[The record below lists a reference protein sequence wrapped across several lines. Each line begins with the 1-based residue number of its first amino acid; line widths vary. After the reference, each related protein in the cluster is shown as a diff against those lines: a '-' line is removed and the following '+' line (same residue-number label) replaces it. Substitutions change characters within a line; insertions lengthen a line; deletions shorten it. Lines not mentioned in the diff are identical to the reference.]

1 MLTEEA
7 RGRIEKVLLR
17 ERERVLEAIGKFEEN
32 NENLQDRAGELSVYR
47 FHMADIG
54 TEAHEQ
60 EKDFAL
66 ASMEGRRLY
75 ALDDALRRLYK
86 TPEAFGICERCG
98 KDIEEARL
106 EVVPEAQLCG
116 QCQNLVE
123 EASDQPG

>member
-1 MLTEEA
+1 MQSEEA

-17 ERERVLEAIGKFEEN
+17 ERERVLEAIGQFDAN
-32 NENLQDRAGELSVYR
+32 NENLQDRASELSVYR
-47 FHMADIG
+47 FHLADIG

-75 ALDDALRRLYK
+75 EIDDALRRLYK
-86 TPEAFGICERCG
+86 TPEAFGVCERCG

-106 EVVPEAQLCG
+106 EVVPEARLCSD
-116 QCQNLVE
+116 CQSQVE
-123 EASDQPG
+123 AGSDQPA

>member
-1 MLTEEA
+1 
-7 RGRIEKVLLR
+7 
-17 ERERVLEAIGKFEEN
+17 
-32 NENLQDRAGELSVYR
+32 
-47 FHMADIG
+47 
-54 TEAHEQ
+54 
-60 EKDFAL
+60 
-66 ASMEGRRLY
+66 LY

-123 EASDQPG
+123 EASEQPV

>member
-1 MLTEEA
+1 MLSEEA
-7 RGRIEKVLLR
+7 RGRIEQLLLR
-17 ERERVLEAIGKFEEN
+17 ERERVLQAIGQFEAN
-32 NENLQDRAGELSVYR
+32 NENLQDRASELSVYR

-86 TPEAFGICERCG
+86 TPEAFGVCERCG
-98 KDIEEARL
+98 RDIEEARL

-116 QCQNLVE
+116 ECQNLVE
-123 EASDQPG
+123 EDSGQSA